1 MYLWGLCVCS
11 LTAVLGLEMLPIW
24 AIFLIT
30 LAESLICAALVWIF
44 VCPWMRR
51 KIASRYMCV
60 CVCVTWTWHHSV
72 VSTCTLCS
80 DTKKTE
86 CPLSYFLSLT
96 CVRASKTS
104 KNPPNEPRWYSW
116 VFFSKGAF
124 QQYLGCRKLSGQG
137 EVSLMGKLACSKADG
152 YKTND
157 TLHVT
162 VSESWCQSVQLN
174 VM

>member
-1 MYLWGLCVCS
+1 
-11 LTAVLGLEMLPIW
+11 MLPIW

-60 CVCVTWTWHHSV
+60 CVCVCDLDLTQCCLHLHPVFWHP
-72 VSTCTLCS
+72 
-80 DTKKTE
+80 KKKE

-162 VSESWCQSVQLN
+162 VEYLRVDVSLFNWMLCRIQWKRTSG
-174 VM
+174 